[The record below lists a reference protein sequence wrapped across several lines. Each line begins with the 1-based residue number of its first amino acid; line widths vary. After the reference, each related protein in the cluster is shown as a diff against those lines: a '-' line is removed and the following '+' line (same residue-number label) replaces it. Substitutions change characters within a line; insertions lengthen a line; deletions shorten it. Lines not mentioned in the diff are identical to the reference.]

1 MRASD
6 FKISASELTA
16 RPNSC
21 FVRESHRITNPYAPP
36 FDSLTAAERRAA
48 FGDPVP
54 GESSETSNNDD
65 NRFEPSF
72 VGSVHPGFRTVG
84 IAPRSVKPRKEVDVS
99 DDE

>member
-6 FKISASELTA
+6 FKISSAPHCTAELASLLD
-16 RPNSC
+16 
-21 FVRESHRITNPYAPP
+21 ITNPYAPP

-54 GESSETSNNDD
+54 GESYETSHNDD
-65 NRFEPSF
+65 HRFEPSF